1 MDERDGERSITERVK
16 PLGLGWPNVVS
27 ALRMLVIPVIVV
39 LILQRTTVAG
49 WAALGVFVLGALSD
63 GLDGYLA
70 RRHEMKTATGAWLD
84 PLSDKLFVAVPAVVL
99 AILSEFPWWAALV
112 IVAREIA
119 VQALRWRLDVRAV
132 SMPAST
138 VAKAKTATQL
148 IAVGMSMSP
157 LPDRLHTL
165 TLAVTVLAV
174 ALTVYSGAEYFL
186 TSRHRVEAR

>member
-27 ALRMLVIPVIVV
+27 ALRILVIPVIVV
-39 LILQRTTVAG
+39 LILHRSTATG

-84 PLSDKLFVAVPAVVL
+84 PLSDKLFVAAPAVVL

-157 LPDRLHTL
+157 LLDRLHTL